1 MKMPKTRR
9 HFGIMLLIL
18 LGIGAAIYLVPTT
31 FEKRFLTLLF
41 EGIGQGAPFEL
52 ERATDFSW
60 DRVCAYPRGTPEGDV
75 NNMLGPNIR
84 LRLKDFDASGLIF
97 IAQDKSLR
105 PVILPVPGYVG
116 RTGCW
121 QKPDPIIIR
130 PDEHPGAFKIVGR

>member
-1 MKMPKTRR
+1 MKMPKTRL

-41 EGIGQGAPFEL
+41 EGIGKGEPFEL
-52 ERATDFSW
+52 QQTTDFSW
-60 DRVCAYPRGTPEGDV
+60 HRVCAYPRGTPESDV
-75 NNMLGPNIR
+75 NKLLGPKIN
-84 LRLKDFDASGLIF
+84 LRLKDFDASGMIF

-116 RTGCW
+116 QIRCW
-121 QKPDPIIIR
+121 QKPTVIKVLPG
-130 PDEHPGAFKIVGR
+130 EKPGAFKIKAG